1 MHELFLTRAV
11 NAGASVDEDAMLA
24 ASEAA
29 RKAAK
34 RNKGAGLG
42 PSSQA
47 AMFQELESAEQRFSK
62 KMEDSMPG
70 LQPTSALTTACHSFK
85 AVLQHTPLQNQT
97 C

>member
-1 MHELFLTRAV
+1 MRVLFLTRAV
-11 NAGASVDEDAMLA
+11 HAGGSDDEDAMLA

-34 RNKGAGLG
+34 RSRGAGLG

-62 KMEDSMPG
+62 KVEEFTRG
-70 LQPTSALTTACHSFK
+70 L
-85 AVLQHTPLQNQT
+85 
-97 C
+97 